1 MFCEMRLDCIKNMFL
16 FRDAV
21 ELMEQ
26 LGHKQISTTL
36 RYIHMSDQ
44 ARSTLADRAGSFAM
58 AGFNGKTK
66 KADVVK
72 L

>member
-1 MFCEMRLDCIKNMFL
+1 MFCEMRLDRIKNTFL

-36 RYIHMSDQ
+36 RYIHMSNANLLPNNNGYDGVS
-44 ARSTLADRAGSFAM
+44 AIAGLERRF
-58 AGFNGKTK
+58 
-66 KADVVK
+66 
-72 L
+72 